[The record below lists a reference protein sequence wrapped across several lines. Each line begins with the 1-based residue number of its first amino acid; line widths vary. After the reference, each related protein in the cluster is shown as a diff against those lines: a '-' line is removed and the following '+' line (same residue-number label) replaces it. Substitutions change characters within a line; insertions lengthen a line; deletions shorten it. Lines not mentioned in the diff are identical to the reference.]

1 MKIEQRITMI
11 AAVDTFGKVYYALLQ
26 ANSNDSTIRLF
37 LYRLVE
43 ILDTERENWRD
54 DTVL

>member
-1 MKIEQRITMI
+1 MKIEPRITMI

-26 ANSNDSTIRLF
+26 ANSNDSTMRLF